1 MPTEPLA
8 PGPGPGADGRRARG
22 EETRR
27 RLLDATVR
35 VIEGGGVAGVT
46 HRAVAAE
53 AGVTKSAATYHYPAV
68 DDLLTAALSDCAD
81 TYARDLAARLPEG
94 YGIGDLAAHLTAYQ
108 EQNRSRALAEYELYL
123 QAARRPALRPAA
135 ARWGDLL
142 AELAAPFTTDP
153 ATVATLTATLD
164 GLCLQALL
172 RDEPLDAGKVESVLR
187 LVLADRPG

>member
-1 MPTEPLA
+1 MPTEPV
-8 PGPGPGADGRRARG
+8 ADGRRARG

-35 VIEGGGVAGVT
+35 VIERDGVAGVT

-53 AGVTKSAATYHYPAV
+53 AGVPKSVASYHYPAV
-68 DDLLTAALSDCAD
+68 DDLLTAALRDSSDA
-81 TYARDLAARLPEG
+81 YARDLAALLPEG
-94 YGIGDLAAHLTAYQ
+94 YALGDLAAHLTACQ
-108 EQNRSRALAEYELYL
+108 EENRSRALAEYELYL

-135 ARWGDLL
+135 ARWTAVL

-164 GLCLQALL
+164 GLFLQALL
-172 RDEPLDAGKVESVLR
+172 RDEPVDAGRVEAAMRVVIEGAAR
-187 LVLADRPG
+187 